1 METIEYLDVA
11 GRRESRRVVLNGDR
25 LAIGRSDANDIVL
38 GDDSSVSRAHALLE
52 HLPAGWAI
60 RDLGSHNGTQV
71 NGHRIWTESV
81 LHPGDEVQIGSTRMV
96 FGRSPSTAA
105 DRTAGPER
113 APELTRRER
122 EVLIELCRPA
132 LSGEVFTEPASIRQI
147 AASLFV
153 TEAAVKQ
160 HLAHL
165 YGKFRIDPDAER
177 RRVLLANEAVRRR
190 VVTLAD
196 LDDHEAPTQGQV
208 IDLAAEER
216 GHRMSHGEA
225 PTPPRS
231 GRRS

>member
-11 GRRESRRVVLNGDR
+11 GRRDSRRVILDGER
-25 LAIGRSDANDIVL
+25 IAIGRSDANDIVL
-38 GDDSSVSRAHALLE
+38 GDDPSVSRAHALLE

-81 LHPGDEVQIGSTRMV
+81 LHPGDQVQIGSTRMV

-105 DRTAGPER
+105 DRTAGPDR

-132 LSGEVFTEPASIRQI
+132 LSGEVFTEPASIRQM
-147 AASLFV
+147 AATLFV

-160 HLAHL
+160 HLGHL
-165 YGKFRIDPDAER
+165 YTKFRIDPDAER

-196 LDDHEAPTQGQV
+196 LDDDDEPTKGHV

-216 GHRMSHGEA
+216 EDRTTRGEHPA
-225 PTPPRS
+225 RPRS